1 MSHRHDL
8 LDFGFGAC
16 FIEGRDQVA
25 ILFDIEL
32 VIVFMNAEEREH
44 VLIFDRNHSLVKDGC
59 PTSYIDGAYESIV
72 TG

>member
-1 MSHRHDL
+1 
-8 LDFGFGAC
+8 
-16 FIEGRDQVA
+16 
-25 ILFDIEL
+25 
-32 VIVFMNAEEREH
+32 VFMNAEEREH